1 MTTILE
7 ESSWRVRCTASPA
20 GGSTSLDSSSGDTRA
35 SNCPSKIVQ
44 SSTVVVVI
52 TAQQDYPSSSGTYM
66 NDAHKLSSASVTS
79 SAVNTL
85 SHAHKTIIQITIFAA
100 AWTAVWTNKLV
111 LVIILTVTILINR
124 IEMQTTLLLIIIM
137 IVHSVYELLKKEVM
151 KKPQTVVTKY
161 IKNCCSCSYYELKH
175 FKNNNNNNSI
185 CGKVISEQRACSCT
199 INNTSE
205 LLALLED
212 DAPVNNDLYYR
223 ITNTCS

>member
-66 NDAHKLSSASVTS
+66 NDAHKLSSATVTS

-151 KKPQTVVTKY
+151 KKPQTVVTN